1 MVLFASQGISFLFIP
16 FFFIPVNKSSDT
28 SHLLFSRV
36 ISFLSGNAVTIYEL
50 TPLSRFRLPS
60 NHGVNQIVNC
70 FVSQDFIPI
79 LTSFE
84 DVMSIRKGI
93 DRKESDDIHPF
104 HVSLFP
110 VTFFS
115 PQMQVEVKAF
125 GTPVFNLRQF
135 PTSFKKAA

>member
-1 MVLFASQGISFLFIP
+1 M
-16 FFFIPVNKSSDT
+16 
-28 SHLLFSRV
+28 
-36 ISFLSGNAVTIYEL
+36 
-50 TPLSRFRLPS
+50 
-60 NHGVNQIVNC
+60 NQIVNC

-104 HVSLFP
+104 HVSLFLP

-115 PQMQVEVKAF
+115 SQMEVKVEAV
-125 GTPVFNLRQF
+125 GRLVFNLTQF